1 MKHPSHTL
9 LIRLVAPMQSWGTRS
24 QFDNRD
30 SENEPTKSGVLGLC
44 AAALGIDR
52 HEPIDHL
59 ARLQFGVRVDRRGQ
73 PRTDYHTADSGRKN
87 LDVTRR
93 VYLSDA
99 AFWAGLSGDPALL
112 KEIHEALKVPYWPL
126 SLGRKAFVPSLPVWF
141 EEGLQDSVLIE
152 TLRHAPSLR
161 KEGTPPIAYTYVVE
175 KSAVKSDT
183 RLLSPSFRRDQP
195 TAPFAM
201 RQYGLREVWIWNE
214 APIPSPEETP

>member
-24 QFDNRD
+24 QFDDRD

-52 HEPIDHL
+52 HDPIDHL
-59 ARLQFGVRVDRRGQ
+59 TRLQFGVRVDRAGQ
-73 PRTDYHTADSGRKN
+73 PRTDFHTADSGKKN
-87 LDVTRR
+87 DVTRR
-93 VYLSDA
+93 IYLSDA
-99 AFWAGLSGDPALL
+99 AFWAGLSGDLALL
-112 KEIHEALKVPYWPL
+112 KEIHEALRTPRWSL
-126 SLGRKAFVPSLPVWF
+126 SLGRKAFIPSLPVWF
-141 EEGLQDSVLIE
+141 EGALQDSALIE
-152 TLRHAPSLR
+152 TLRSAPSLKR
-161 KEGTPPIAYTYVVE
+161 KDAPNTSYTYVVE
-175 KSAVKSDT
+175 KSAVQSDT

-214 APIPSPEETP
+214 TPTPSPEETS